1 MAFDS
6 VLPPCLCVAFSPA
19 HLKRRGASPR
29 LTAIATLAGFAG
41 WDPAA
46 RFKIRV
52 VCARPYHALFM
63 HNMLIR

>member
-1 MAFDS
+1 MPLCVPLACALYPRLPTNPP
-6 VLPPCLCVAFSPA
+6 VPLPPPC
-19 HLKRRGASPR
+19 PR
-29 LTAIATLAGFAG
+29 PSAVFDGYAG
-41 WDPAA
+41 WDPEA